1 MPVYEYR
8 CHTCNKKASV
18 FFRGFS
24 DAKTPTCNH
33 CGSDKLTRLISRVAV
48 IKPWGDSLGF
58 PGTEFLDSADENDPA
73 QMERWMKD
81 MKRGLGD
88 PDPTLSELDKMDAG
102 IDPHAAHTH
111 GPGGDF
117 DD

>member
-8 CHTCNKKASV
+8 CHRCNKKATV

-24 DAKTPTCNH
+24 DNKTPTCNH
-33 CGSDKLTRLISRVAV
+33 CGSDRLTRLISKVTV
-48 IKPWGDSLGF
+48 IKSWGDSLSF
-58 PGTEFLDSADENDPA
+58 PGSEFLDSADENDPA

-88 PDPTLSELDKMDAG
+88 PDPTLSALDKMDAG
-102 IDPHAAHTH
+102 IDPHADDAS
-111 GPGGDF
+111 GLDLGD
-117 DD
+117 D